1 MCRLTANQGLI
12 KVIDQ
17 HSTMDALSS
26 HAPKFV
32 ALWSPYEKAM
42 NARKAALIEV
52 SQPRKIP
59 KLSMVLG

>member
-17 HSTMDALSS
+17 HSTVDALSS

-32 ALWSPYEKAM
+32 ALWSSYEKAM
-42 NARKAALIEV
+42 NAKKAAAVILQHQVRCQSAKED
-52 SQPRKIP
+52 P
-59 KLSMVLG
+59 

>member
-1 MCRLTANQGLI
+1 MCRLTAIQGLI

-26 HAPKFV
+26 HAPKFE

-42 NARKAALIEV
+42 NAGKAVLILQHQVRYQSAKED
-52 SQPRKIP
+52 P
-59 KLSMVLG
+59 